1 MRTQRADKLLALPL
15 RHRGIQ
21 LGRPVDALL
30 DREVLNVLGVEVV
43 CRDGACRFLPF
54 PTAVVG
60 KDALVIQSPFVLLE
74 QGELA
79 FYRKRSLALSSLR
92 GCRVEQGGHELG
104 PLVDVVVAPD
114 GALADLVV

>member
-1 MRTQRADKLLALPL
+1 MAQSPADRLVPGRALTLASVADGAEGLVLADLARAIAAKPKATATSLL
-15 RHRGIQ
+15 
-21 LGRPVDALL
+21 
-30 DREVLNVLGVEVV
+30 VV

-60 KDALVIQSPFVLLE
+60 EDALVIQSPFVLLE

-92 GCRVEQGGHELG
+92 GCRVEQGGH
-104 PLVDVVVAPD
+104 D
-114 GALADLVV
+114 